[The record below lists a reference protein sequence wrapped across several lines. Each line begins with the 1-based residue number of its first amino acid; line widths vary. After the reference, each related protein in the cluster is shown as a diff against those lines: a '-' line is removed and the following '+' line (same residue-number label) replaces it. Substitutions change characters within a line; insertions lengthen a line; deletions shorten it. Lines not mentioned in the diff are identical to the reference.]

1 MAEFKVTKEL
11 LVGLLEIGCTPDVE
25 ALFDL
30 LVAEAPHLID
40 ARECSIFWRDGAW
53 REKYRQALD
62 PPNAFYRRSTYEA
75 KRYLIGIDRYLPGEG
90 LTGWVAKHGRPLRI
104 ANIIDKEELLAIASD
119 LSWADKQKGYYGSID
134 RAKQEAFLAVPVSL
148 DQEIMGVI
156 RIAKTNTEHG
166 RFTQEDEDL
175 LVAFADH
182 VAGIIKRVERENLK
196 SLWEKLYS
204 SGIGFSY
211 EKFSEYLQSVAN
223 DIPRHLGAKACSI
236 FLVEWVGGSR
246 KLKLRATTGGGALSE
261 IVNQAT
267 YEFGEGLTGWV
278 AKHVKSVCI
287 KDVYDTDELARYGS
301 DLIHEGKYREYQA
314 EHSSFLACPI
324 HMGDEVL
331 GVIRIADYMYGG
343 SSSAFDQQLLE
354 YFCTNLAILVQNAYL
369 FDSLNRDKERA
380 TARLAHTQQE
390 LQELGKLLKEDVA
403 GIQKSLADILPET
416 SESGTMKFGPV
427 ILENR
432 KRDKSRVFI
441 GLPFNENYLNVY
453 QFGIQPALKEA
464 GLSAWIATEQK
475 NTIQIMTKIFSG
487 IMESHIAIID
497 ISEWNANVL
506 FELGVLYGQN
516 QPECHPVILIKR
528 HDATVPADLAGMEY
542 LPYGDYTAL
551 KDELVERLRCLV
563 EKENILSLK
572 AKIPD

>member
-11 LVGLLEIGCTPDVE
+11 LVGLLEIGSTPDIE

-53 REKYRQALD
+53 REKYRQASD
-62 PPNAFYRRSTYEA
+62 PPNAFYRRSSSEA
-75 KRYLIGIDRYLPGEG
+75 KKQLIGVERYLPGEG
-90 LTGWVAKHGRPLRI
+90 LTGWVAKHGRPLRVE
-104 ANIIDKEELLAIASD
+104 NMDNRDELLAIASD
-119 LSWADKQKGYYGSID
+119 LVRSDKQKDYEGSHD
-134 RAKQEAFLAVPVSL
+134 PASQRSFLAVPICL
-148 DQEIMGVI
+148 DQEIMGVM
-156 RIAKTNTEHG
+156 RIANTDASHG
-166 RFTQEDEDL
+166 MFTLEDQDL

-182 VAGIIKRVERENLK
+182 VAAIIKRVERENLK

-204 SGIGFSY
+204 SGIGFSC
-211 EKFSEYLQSVAN
+211 EKFSEYLQNVAN

-246 KLKLRATTGGGALSE
+246 KLKLRATTGGGVLSG
-261 IVNQAT
+261 IVDQAT

-278 AKHVKSVCI
+278 ARHVKSLRI
-287 KDVYDTDELARYGS
+287 EDVYDRNELARYGC
-301 DLIHEGKYREYQA
+301 DLTHKGKYKEYLA

-324 HMGDEVL
+324 HLGDEVL

-380 TARLAHTQQE
+380 TARLARTQQE
-390 LQELGKLLKEDVA
+390 LQKLGKLLKEDVA
-403 GIQKSLADILPET
+403 GIQKSLIEILPET
-416 SESGTMKFGPV
+416 SESSTVKFGPV
-427 ILENR
+427 IIENR
-432 KRDKSRVFI
+432 KRIKSRVFI
-441 GLPFNENYLNVY
+441 GLPFNESHMNVY
-453 QFGIQPALKEA
+453 QFAIQPALNEV

-497 ISEWNANVL
+497 ISEWNPNVL

-516 QPECHPVILIKR
+516 QPECHPVILLKR
-528 HDATVPADLAGMEY
+528 RDANVPADLAGLEY
-542 LPYGDYTAL
+542 LPYGDYTVL
-551 KDELVERLRCLV
+551 KKELVERLKGLMER
-563 EKENILSLK
+563 EITN
-572 AKIPD
+572 AP